1 MKSFIVRDE
10 HKAPKYQKNILE
22 SSVFKSFAKEFNYST
37 NKLSL
42 KLNSDIEMLEY
53 LYE

>member
-1 MKSFIVRDE
+1 MKLFIVRDE

-22 SSVFKSFAKEFNYST
+22 SSVFKTFAKEFNY

-42 KLNSDIEMLEY
+42 KLNSDIEML
-53 LYE
+53 